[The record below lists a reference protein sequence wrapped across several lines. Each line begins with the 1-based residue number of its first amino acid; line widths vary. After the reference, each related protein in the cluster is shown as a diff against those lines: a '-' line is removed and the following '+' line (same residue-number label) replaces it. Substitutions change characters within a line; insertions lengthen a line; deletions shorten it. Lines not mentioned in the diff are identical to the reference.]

1 MFSAVHAGAFADPVP
16 RAQIAAA
23 AEAGFAGIE
32 LVVSETGPLT
42 PETPPSELAAL
53 RLIAADRGL
62 RPVGLATG
70 LWFQCNYAAPDDA
83 IRARAHE
90 LTLRLLD
97 QAAAFSPG
105 GSVLVIPAVVGR
117 LTDARPAVAYSDAL
131 NRTYEALA
139 ALRFE
144 AERRG
149 VVLALETV
157 WNRFLLS
164 PVEAVELLDR
174 VNSPA
179 VGMYVD
185 VGNVLAYGYPQ
196 DWIATLGRR
205 VARVH
210 AKDYDVNRPGRAGF
224 CGLGEGS
231 VDWPAV
237 LAALRDAHYDGPL
250 TYEGGGDL
258 AIVAARL
265 NNILA
270 GRSPLATSEARA

>member
-1 MFSAVHAGAFADPVP
+1 MFSAVHAGAFADPLP
-16 RAQIAAA
+16 RAQIVAA

-53 RLIAADRGL
+53 RLTATDRGL
-62 RPVGLATG
+62 RPVGVATG
-70 LWFQCNYAAPDDA
+70 LWFQCNYAAA
-83 IRARAHE
+83 NEALRARAHE

-117 LTDARPAVAYSDAL
+117 LTDARPTVAYSDAL
-131 NRTYEALA
+131 NRTYDALA
-139 ALRFE
+139 ALCFE
-144 AERRG
+144 AETRG
-149 VVLALETV
+149 ITLALETV

-164 PVEAVELLDR
+164 PVEAAELIDR

-185 VGNVLAYGYPQ
+185 IGNVLAYGYPQ

-237 LAALRDAHYDGPL
+237 LEALRDVDYDGPL
-250 TYEGGGDL
+250 TYEGGGDPST
-258 AIVAARL
+258 VARRL
-265 NNILA
+265 GNILA
-270 GRSPLATSEARA
+270 GRHPLAENET